1 MPDFLNLRKQNLK
14 TLDILIYVTI
24 RSFHN
29 SINGR
34 CYPSYEK
41 IMERSGLS
49 RGFIAGSI
57 KRLEAA
63 GHLNIIH
70 SNREGTCN
78 QYMFGRL
85 EHFHR
90 IPYELFDAKH
100 LTAYEKA
107 FLLCLRPFFIN
118 DLLVYLGSINA
129 VSKQLGISYQQ
140 VYKPYKSL
148 VAKGYLLEKGT
159 KTTYLYLKGKIDWS
173 YDYADAK
180 VVAVI
185 QKIKLS

>member
-1 MPDFLNLRKQNLK
+1 
-14 TLDILIYVTI
+14 
-24 RSFHN
+24 
-29 SINGR
+29 
-34 CYPSYEK
+34 
-41 IMERSGLS
+41 MERSSLS

-63 GHLNIIH
+63 GHLSVIH

-85 EHFHR
+85 EHFQR
-90 IPYELFDAKH
+90 IPYELFDDQD
-100 LTAYEKA
+100 LTTYEKA

-118 DLLVYLGSINA
+118 EQLVYLGSIKS
-129 VSKQLGISYQQ
+129 VSKQLDVSYQQ

-148 VAKGYLLEKGT
+148 IAKGYLLEKGT

-173 YDYADAK
+173 YDYRDTK